1 MLVFFGF
8 LTLVFFVASV
18 SLFFDKNKSAT
29 GSFIFPF
36 CFGVITYMLLPNAQQ
51 DAYDIAYKTCD
62 AKWDANDTMRNTALL
77 IVQIQFKK
85 LDQLSLAPSD
95 SFGAIRIICENEANK
110 AKDAIRLSIEHQSP
124 ISASIP
130 TQSRKSVPHSKSYF
144 DDFFLKLFPNPN
156 D

>member
-85 LDQLSLAPSD
+85 LDQLSLAPSV
-95 SFGAIRIICENEANK
+95 SFGAIRIICENEANE
-110 AKDAIRLSIEHQSP
+110 AKDAV
-124 ISASIP
+124 
-130 TQSRKSVPHSKSYF
+130 KSKEKS
-144 DDFFLKLFPNPN
+144 DDLMLKLFPNTSCFKFIGNIPFLISILYKL
-156 D
+156 